1 MELRE
6 IGRGRLT
13 QANTF
18 FDHLAL
24 IGRVPQDGGEDVF
37 VHISAVERADFN
49 GFNEGQVVEC
59 EEVANK

>member
-1 MELRE
+1 MDLRE

-24 IGRVPQDGGEDVF
+24 IGGF
-37 VHISAVERADFN
+37 VLIAFIYAR
-49 GFNEGQVVEC
+49 
-59 EEVANK
+59 